1 MKRHT
6 FTAVLLAG
14 TILGFPA
21 FGQTG
26 TGLTGGSCASAGAL
40 GDASAAAG
48 AAWSLFSGGRAT
60 ASLQVAQQLQLV
72 AQRICQTEQ
81 LMAQLRM
88 LSGMDLRTADDVLAV
103 LNRLDPMLRQA
114 DFLMTDQA
122 LMAAI
127 KKAYPEAFP
136 SGSAYQDMASQQI
149 IWNERTR
156 SALDQKSRIENSVIQ
171 QQRAA
176 LQRADRIEAA
186 GRASGGIRG
195 AQLATN
201 ALLTE
206 LIGSLNSQITATVAQ
221 QRALA
226 EVQYRAET
234 SRKAA
239 NATAEEFMSNLAT
252 CGNCTISRPFLG
264 N

>member
-1 MKRHT
+1 
-6 FTAVLLAG
+6 
-14 TILGFPA
+14 
-21 FGQTG
+21 
-26 TGLTGGSCASAGAL
+26 
-40 GDASAAAG
+40 
-48 AAWSLFSGGRAT
+48 
-60 ASLQVAQQLQLV
+60 
-72 AQRICQTEQ
+72 
-81 LMAQLRM
+81 
-88 LSGMDLRTADDVLAV
+88 
-103 LNRLDPMLRQA
+103 
-114 DFLMTDQA
+114 
-122 LMAAI
+122 MAALE
-127 KKAYPEAFP
+127 KAYPKAFP

-206 LIGSLNSQITATVAQ
+206 LMGSLNSQITATVAQ

-226 EVQYRAET
+226 EVQYREEAKRE
-234 SRKAA
+234 AA
-239 NATAEEFMSNLAT
+239 NTMASDFMSGLGE
-252 CGNCTISRPFLG
+252 CSDCDLSRPLLG
-264 N
+264 NY

>member
-1 MKRHT
+1 
-6 FTAVLLAG
+6 
-14 TILGFPA
+14 
-21 FGQTG
+21 
-26 TGLTGGSCASAGAL
+26 
-40 GDASAAAG
+40 
-48 AAWSLFSGGRAT
+48 
-60 ASLQVAQQLQLV
+60 
-72 AQRICQTEQ
+72 
-81 LMAQLRM
+81 
-88 LSGMDLRTADDVLAV
+88 MDLRTADDVLAV

-114 DFLMTDQA
+114 DFLITDQA
-122 LMAAI
+122 LMAALE
-127 KKAYPEAFP
+127 KAYPEAFP
-136 SGSAYQDMASQQI
+136 GSTYQDMASQQI

-156 SALDQKSRIENSVIQ
+156 SLSTRKSRIENSVIQ

-195 AQLATN
+195 AQLATD

-206 LIGSLNSQITATVAQ
+206 LMGSLNSQITATVAQ

-252 CGNCTISRPFLG
+252 R
-264 N
+264 

>member
-1 MKRHT
+1 MMHHHA
-6 FTAVLLAG
+6 FAAVLLVG

-26 TGLTGGSCASAGAL
+26 GSCSSSGAL
-40 GDASAAAG
+40 GDASAAVG
-48 AAWSLFSGGRAT
+48 AAWSLFTGGRAT
-60 ASLQVAQQLQLV
+60 APLQVAQQLQLV

-122 LMAAI
+122 FMAVLE
-127 KKAYPEAFP
+127 KAYPEAFP

-206 LIGSLNSQITATVAQ
+206 LMGSLNSQITATVAQ